1 MRLGSHNLR
10 SGMFDTRLWVTSLKL
25 IGQLDRLD
33 ETRSSSTK
41 YPQLLMEGINSI
53 QFLNKFSSIRDRNP
67 PTFAVLRKRSRP
79 KFNVL

>member
-1 MRLGSHNLR
+1 
-10 SGMFDTRLWVTSLKL
+10 MFDTRLWVTSLKL